1 MSVKY
6 ESIVPWGRSFQEYVN
21 MFNLTFDDLDKSILS
36 CGDGPASFN
45 STMKKSGK
53 TVVSIDPLYNLNRR
67 TIEKKIEETY
77 ETVMGQTKY
86 NEDKFVWSTVKD
98 VEELGNIRMTSMRE
112 FLSDYETGKIE
123 NRYIT
128 AELPYLPFENNQ
140 FELALSSHFLFL
152 YTENLSLDFHMN
164 SIDEM
169 LRVSEEV
176 RIFPLLDM
184 NAVPSIHLPYV
195 VESLTKKGCKV
206 EKIGVNYEFQ
216 KGGNS
221 MLKITK

>member
-45 STMKKSGK
+45 STMKKNGK
-53 TVVSIDPLYNLNRR
+53 TVVSVDPVYNLNRR

-77 ETVMGQTKY
+77 ETVMGQTRD

-98 VEELGNIRMTSMRE
+98 VEELGKIRMAAMRE

-123 NRYIT
+123 NRYIPE
-128 AELPYLPFENNQ
+128 ELPYLPFENNQ
-140 FELALSSHFLFL
+140 FELTLSSHFLFL
-152 YTENLSLDFHMN
+152 YTENLSLDFHLN
-164 SIDEM
+164 SINEM
-169 LRVSEEV
+169 LRVSKEV

-184 NAVPSIHLPYV
+184 NAVPSSYIPYV

>member
-6 ESIVPWGRSFQEYVN
+6 ESIVPWGRSFQEYVS

-77 ETVMGQTKY
+77 ETVMVQTKD
-86 NEDKFVWSTVKD
+86 NEDKFVWSTIED

-123 NRYIT
+123 NRYIP

-184 NAVPSIHLPYV
+184 NAVPSIYLPYV

-216 KGGNS
+216 KGGNF

>member
-6 ESIVPWGRSFQEYVN
+6 ESIVPWGRSFQEYVS

-77 ETVMGQTKY
+77 ETVMGQTKD

-123 NRYIT
+123 NRYIP

-184 NAVPSIHLPYV
+184 NAVPSIYLPYV

-216 KGGNS
+216 KGGNF

>member
-6 ESIVPWGRSFQEYVN
+6 ESIVPWGRSFQEYVS

-77 ETVMGQTKY
+77 ETVMGQTKD
-86 NEDKFVWSTVKD
+86 NEDKFVWSTIED

-123 NRYIT
+123 NRYIP

-184 NAVPSIHLPYV
+184 NAVPSIYLPYV

-206 EKIGVNYEFQ
+206 EKVGVNYEFQ
-216 KGGNS
+216 KGGNF

>member
-6 ESIVPWGRSFQEYVN
+6 ESIVPWGRSFQEYVS

-77 ETVMGQTKY
+77 ETVMGQTKD
-86 NEDKFVWSTVKD
+86 NEDKFVWSTIED

-123 NRYIT
+123 NRYIP

-184 NAVPSIHLPYV
+184 NAVPSIYLPYV

>member
-6 ESIVPWGRSFQEYVN
+6 ESIVPWGRSFQEYVS

-77 ETVMGQTKY
+77 ETVMGQTKD

-123 NRYIT
+123 NRYIP

-184 NAVPSIHLPYV
+184 NAVPSIYLPYV